1 MPGFPLSS
9 AEIDTYAGQSTE
21 LGGILRSSELTHI
34 VEDYEQEDVRAIEAQ
49 GKFSKVA
56 THLNA
61 AVLATAVVGSLIL
74 ALGLLQ
80 PWFQQQKELAWLVE
94 TSPWALRILGFVGLL
109 VGGYSAAR
117 LYELNA
123 GDLAGIWMKSRA
135 RAEKLRSDYFD
146 RLAARAAKEG
156 AAARTVAI
164 ELVCLHLLNDQRDY
178 FTKRGLRH
186 ERAAGRWL
194 GWAAFATGVA
204 SVGVAAGGMAGTA
217 NQPWILAVAA
227 LGTIGGAAAAFAAS
241 QATIGQEKERAQRFR
256 NNRAALN
263 ELARKIDDVTA
274 AVAGESPE
282 ALVTFTSGINQQ
294 LALELGQFL
303 DSGDSIRASITKLGE
318 DIEKVAKKDDK
329 AGGH

>member
-1 MPGFPLSS
+1 MPGFPLE
-9 AEIDTYAGQSTE
+9 AEDIASYAKKSPELGVILISTE
-21 LGGILRSSELTHI
+21 LKRIAD
-34 VEDYEQEDVRAIEAQ
+34 DYVQEDVRAIEAQ
-49 GKFSKVA
+49 GRFSKVA
-56 THLNA
+56 AHLNA

-74 ALGLLQ
+74 ALGLLL
-80 PWFQQQKELAWLVE
+80 PWFQLKEWKWLVDA
-94 TSPWALRILGFVGLL
+94 SPWALRLLGLVGLL

-123 GDLAGIWMKSRA
+123 GDLAGLWMKSRA

-146 RLAARAAKEG
+146 RLAARAVKEG
-156 AAARTVAI
+156 AAARTAAI
-164 ELVCLHLLNDQRDY
+164 NLVCLHLLDHQLDY

-186 ERAAGRWL
+186 EKAAGRWL

-217 NQPWILAVAA
+217 NQPWILVVAA
-227 LGTIGGAAAAFAAS
+227 LGTIGGAAAAFATS
-241 QATIGQEKERAQRFR
+241 QATIGQEKERGQRFR
-256 NNRAALN
+256 NNRAALS

-282 ALVTFTSGINQQ
+282 ALVTFTNGINQQ

-303 DSGDSIRASITKLGE
+303 DGGESIRASITKLGE
-318 DIEKVAKKDDK
+318 EIEKAAKKDDK
-329 AGGH
+329 PGGG